1 MSFSINLRTLLSEKS
16 LTQKVIAENFNTT
29 QQTVSRWLNG
39 QNEPDITTLIKLAD
53 FFEVSVDYLL
63 GRENDYAI
71 IKSSSAPTLTKTQT
85 ELLSVFNLL
94 SEEDQH
100 QVIGFAKALAY

>member
-53 FFEVSVDYLL
+53 FFEVSVDYLI
-63 GRENDYAI
+63 GRE
-71 IKSSSAPTLTKTQT
+71 K
-85 ELLSVFNLL
+85 
-94 SEEDQH
+94 
-100 QVIGFAKALAY
+100 

>member
-1 MSFSINLRTLLSEKS
+1 MNFLINLRELINERS

-53 FFEVSVDYLL
+53 FFNVSVD
-63 GRENDYAI
+63 I
-71 IKSSSAPTLTKTQT
+71 
-85 ELLSVFNLL
+85 
-94 SEEDQH
+94 
-100 QVIGFAKALAY
+100 